1 MKRILCL
8 IIAASTLLGITA
20 CSSPEVKE
28 TTPAVTDATETIPA
42 VTAPVLDYTVA
53 NPTPYPDYSVP
64 EDYTT
69 DDLRQIAIRA
79 MRDILTVEWTAAKY
93 YTYKNKYSLDQR
105 LSKFRTKI

>member
-20 CSSPEVKE
+20 CSSPAVKE
-28 TTPAVTDATETIPA
+28 TTPTVTDATETIPA
-42 VTAPVLDYTVA
+42 VTAPVLEYTVA

-69 DDLRQIAIRA
+69 DDLRQIAIVARKVHHQIP
-79 MRDILTVEWTAAKY
+79 RREDTRFV
-93 YTYKNKYSLDQR
+93 QR
-105 LSKFRTKI
+105 LQPGRAHALERG